1 MKLKRKVITLVIIG
15 ITLLTAC
22 GYQENSATDDFYESV
37 NGQWIKEHKKEGHTY
52 SGLME
57 QQENVD
63 GVLEEYLVKLCKK
76 DSLSEIEEKAVLLYE
91 QAEDV
96 EKRNQLGSEPIQELL
111 DKIESATNLNDLVE
125 LYKIPQ
131 VSYYNSVFS
140 FDVGKDN
147 LDENNQVIVLPQT
160 ICGAPGTLTEKQLKK
175 YQKLIEKEATL
186 AGYDS
191 GRAKEIAE
199 HAIYMENAIM
209 QMNSSN
215 LTDFSRYANKGMT
228 SVLNHLPLEE
238 IAKELGYLEE
248 RTTLT
253 CSATHL
259 HALQTLYVQEN
270 FQLLR
275 DDLLASV
282 IIKSAPYLS
291 QEMADLINTATNEIF
306 SGSGK
311 SKTRGA
317 GYEAVST
324 AMEDYLA
331 EYYLTTQVGEELQQ
345 EATEIAEEIRSVF
358 QTKIE
363 NAEWMGEGTKERAIN
378 KLTAMKLYIGL
389 PEKVHDYS
397 GVKLKT
403 YEEGG
408 NLLSNYLAFYE
419 NHCDFQQEMLK
430 DSKAFYVKP
439 LQVNGL
445 YSCGDNVF
453 IICAPILTMDNC
465 NQVSTREEKLA
476 IFGFVIAH
484 EISHGFDGSGSN
496 YNENGVYQNW
506 WKAEDKTAYRERI
519 NQVKHYFD
527 GMELENSLNINGE
540 QIMDETYADLAAMRV
555 CLDLLSQ
562 QEGADY
568 KAFFEAYAKAGRQVN
583 NKTYE
588 SYLVQT
594 DTHLPAKIRVN
605 EILNQFEE
613 FYKTYPQMRES
624 NSFVAEENRLDV
636 WK

>member
-1 MKLKRKVITLVIIG
+1 MKLKGKVITSVIIC
-15 ITLLTAC
+15 ITLLTSC
-22 GYQENSATDDFYESV
+22 GQQKKATADDFYESI
-37 NGQWIKEHKKEGHTY
+37 NGQWIEEHKKEGYTY
-52 SGLME
+52 SGFME
-57 QQENVD
+57 QQEKVD
-63 GVLEEYLVKLCKK
+63 EILEEHLQKLCEK
-76 DSLSEIEEKAVLLYE
+76 DSLSDTEEKAVLLYE
-91 QAEDV
+91 QAEDM

-111 DKIESATNLNDLVE
+111 GTIESATDIDDLVE
-125 LYKIPQ
+125 LYKDTK
-131 VSYYNSVFS
+131 VSYYNSVFT
-140 FDVGKDN
+140 FEVGKDN
-147 LDENNQVIVLPQT
+147 LDENNQVIVVAKT
-160 ICGAPGTLTEKQLKK
+160 ICGAPGSLTEKQLKK
-175 YQKLIEKEATL
+175 YQKLIEKECKL

-191 GRAKEIAE
+191 KRAKEIAE

-215 LTDFSRYANKGMT
+215 PTDFSRYANKGMT
-228 SVLNHLPLEE
+228 SVLSNLPLEE

-259 HALQTLYVQEN
+259 RALQTLYVQEN
-270 FQLLR
+270 FELLR
-275 DDLLASV
+275 DDLIASV

-291 QEMADLINTATNEIF
+291 EEMADLINAVDDEIF
-306 SGSGK
+306 SGSEK
-311 SKTRGA
+311 SKTTGV
-317 GYEAVST
+317 GYKVVSV

-345 EATEIAEEIRSVF
+345 EATEIAEEIRSVYE
-358 QTKIE
+358 TKIE
-363 NAEWMGEGTKERAIN
+363 NAEWMSDGTKEKAIK

-397 GVKLKT
+397 EVKLKT

-419 NHCDFQQEMLK
+419 NHCEFQQEMLK
-430 DSKAFYVKP
+430 DSKAFYVEP

-453 IICAPILTMDNC
+453 IVCAPILTMDNC
-465 NQVSTREEKLA
+465 TENSTREEKIA
-476 IFGFVIAH
+476 TFGFIIAH
-484 EISHGFDGSGSN
+484 EISHGFDGNGSN

-527 GMELENSLNINGE
+527 GMKLENGLTLKGE
-540 QIMDETYADLAAMRV
+540 QIMDEAYADLAAMRV

-562 QEGADY
+562 QESADY
-568 KAFFEAYAKAGRQVN
+568 KAFFETYAKVWRQVN
-583 NKTYE
+583 NKTYD

-594 DTHLPAKIRVN
+594 DFHLPTKIRVN
-605 EILNQFEE
+605 EMLNQFEE

-624 NSFVAEENRLDV
+624 DSFVAEENRLDV

>member
-1 MKLKRKVITLVIIG
+1 MKLKRKGLVLGIVC
-15 ITLLTAC
+15 ITLLTSC
-22 GYQENSATDDFYESV
+22 GQHKKTAADDFYESV

-57 QQENVD
+57 KQENVD

-147 LDENNQVIVLPQT
+147 LDENNQVIVVAKT
-160 ICGAPGTLTEKQLKK
+160 ICGAPGTLTENQLKK

-186 AGYDS
+186 AGYGS

-209 QMNSSN
+209 QMNTSN

-228 SVLNHLPLEE
+228 SVLSNLALEE

-270 FQLLR
+270 FELLR
-275 DDLLASV
+275 DDLIASV

-291 QEMADLINTATNEIF
+291 KEMAELINAVDDEIF
-306 SGSGK
+306 SGYEK

-317 GYEAVST
+317 GYEVVSV

-345 EATEIAEEIRSVF
+345 EATEIVEEIRSVF

-363 NAEWMGEGTKERAIN
+363 NTEWMGEGTKERAIK

-397 GVKLKT
+397 EVQVKT

-430 DSKAFYVKP
+430 DSNTFYVKP

-445 YSCGDNVF
+445 YSLGDNVF

-465 NQVSTREEKLA
+465 TKNSTREEKLA
-476 IFGFVIAH
+476 TFGFIIAH
-484 EISHGFDGSGSN
+484 EISHGFDGKGSN

-506 WKAEDKTAYRERI
+506 WKAEDRTAYRGRI

-527 GMELENSLNINGE
+527 GMELENGLILNGE
-540 QIMDETYADLAAMRV
+540 QIMDEAYADLAAMRV
-555 CLDLLSQ
+555 CLDLLSR
-562 QEGADY
+562 QENTDY
-568 KAFFEAYAKAGRQVN
+568 EVFFETYAKARRQVS

-594 DTHLPAKIRVN
+594 DTHLPDKIRVN

-624 NSFVAEENRLDV
+624 NSFVEEASRLDV